1 MDLSIYLNMI
11 FSAAW
16 DVIAIFIFAVTIK
29 SAWFKGFFSD
39 DKEYGTIQIDPIN
52 KDKKLAPDYSDDK
65 IRAIF

>member
-1 MDLSIYLNMI
+1 
-11 FSAAW
+11 
-16 DVIAIFIFAVTIK
+16 VIAIFIFAVTIK